1 MRRISPRQ
9 IGFAASSGPVER
21 YFPLAKR
28 EGLSWLEFACQHPAN
43 FPATFDR
50 VRIARVRRL
59 MDRSGIRC
67 GLHSASFVN
76 SAEIMPIVRKAVV
89 ADLKAYVDLTKAL
102 ACEYLV
108 IHMGFHFSVYLDR
121 VTRALYD
128 TLAEVTEYG
137 ERKGIPLVIENMNHM
152 GRASEFQYLGVTTDE
167 FANLFRKIRSPYL
180 GLALDAAHCN
190 LLPGGTR
197 RFVKLFGSRIREVQ
211 LSDNRGTIDEHLAV
225 GDGTLDFGA
234 LFRQLGAIEYK
245 GPLIIE
251 LRDVRQKQRSRAR
264 LLDVLAGRDT
274 GPRRGSGTAAPRRYV
289 ARA

>member
-1 MRRISPRQ
+1 MRITPEQ

-21 YFPLAKR
+21 YFPLAER

-43 FPATFDR
+43 FPETFDR
-50 VRIARVRRL
+50 ARISRVRRL
-59 MDRSGIRC
+59 MERTGIRC

-89 ADLKAYVDLTKAL
+89 ADMKAYIKLTRDL

-121 VTRALYD
+121 VTRALYE
-128 TLAEVTEYG
+128 TLSEVTEYG
-137 ERKGIPLVIENMNHM
+137 ERNGIPLVIENMNHM
-152 GRASEFQYLGVTTDE
+152 GRMSEFQYLGVTVDE
-167 FANLFRKIRSPYL
+167 FANVFRKIPSSYL

-190 LLPGGTR
+190 LLPGGTG
-197 RFVKLFGSRIREVQ
+197 RFVKLFGNRIGEVQ
-211 LSDNRGTIDEHLAV
+211 ISDNRGTIDEHLAV
-225 GDGTLDFGA
+225 GDGTLDFRA
-234 LFRQLGAIEYK
+234 LFRQLGAIDYK

-251 LRDVRQKQRSRAR
+251 LRDIQQKRRSRKR
-264 LLDVLAGRDT
+264 LLDILAGQGRQSSLNQRAV
-274 GPRRGSGTAAPRRYV
+274 GPRKYV